1 MSKDNT
7 AQDSDAKPRKKG
19 KGILIFSL
27 GALVL
32 LGAGGGAA
40 YGLMQAGVIGGGHA
54 EEEKPDVPELVLKG
68 GEDPYAPVTKEGEG
82 PGLVYGE
89 GGSKYRTIYY
99 NFEGG
104 FTSNLSDSEGMVQ
117 LSLAASTRRDGRMLM
132 WLKQHELAIRSAI
145 LVELGNT
152 PEADIMLP
160 EGKERLQKRLT
171 AAINKVLVEKEGF
184 GGVDAVHFQS
194 FIVQ

>member
-7 AQDSDAKPRKKG
+7 KADGDAKPRKKG
-19 KGILIFSL
+19 KGILVFSIAGL
-27 GALVL
+27 LL
-32 LGAGGGAA
+32 LGVGGGGAFA
-40 YGLMQAGVIGGGHA
+40 LMQSGMLGGHPV
-54 EEEKPDVPELVLKG
+54 EEKPDVPELVLKG
-68 GEDPYAPVTKEGEG
+68 GEDPYAPVVKEGEG
-82 PGLVYGE
+82 PELVYGE

-104 FTSNLSDSEGMVQ
+104 FTSNLKDTDAMVQ
-117 LSLAASTRRDGRMLM
+117 ISLAASTRRDGRMLM

-145 LVELGNT
+145 LVVLADT
-152 PEADIMLP
+152 PETEVMAP

-171 AAINKVLVEKEGF
+171 AAINKVLIEREGF
-184 GGVDAVHFQS
+184 GGVDAVHFQT